1 MSTMETRERN
11 FHGIWIP
18 KSIYLAKEVN
28 WYAKIL
34 FLEIHSFTESGRECY
49 MSNKYI
55 ASFLH
60 ISERQV
66 TRYISQLKSLGW
78 IEETSFNG
86 RKRYL
91 KSLLRFGSRTGDPA
105 RTIVSAQSGH
115 LCRGSMVKSVGYNKQ
130 VIKKEKKE
138 FTFLKEEENRSPIL
152 E

>member
-1 MSTMETRERN
+1 MKTAERN
-11 FHGIWIP
+11 FQGIWIP
-18 KSIYLAKEVN
+18 RIIYLDPEVN

-34 FLEIHSFTESGRECY
+34 FLEIHSFTKNGRECY

-91 KSLLRFGSRTGDPA
+91 RSLLHLEFDTGDPDL
-105 RTIVSAQSGH
+105 TILSREPGH
-115 LCRGSMVKSVGYNKQ
+115 
-130 VIKKEKKE
+130 
-138 FTFLKEEENRSPIL
+138 F
-152 E
+152 

>member
-1 MSTMETRERN
+1 MKTTERN
-11 FHGIWIP
+11 FQGIWIP
-18 KSIYLAKEVN
+18 RSIYLNTEVN

-34 FLEIHSFTESGRECY
+34 FLEIHSFTENGMECY

-55 ASFLH
+55 ASFLN

-91 KSLLRFGSRTGDPA
+91 KSLLSFRFKTGDPA
-105 RTIVSAQSGH
+105 RTVLSVQPGH
-115 LCRGSMVKSVGYNKQ
+115 FCQASMVKSVGYNKQ
-130 VIKKEKKE
+130 VIKQEKKE
-138 FTFLKEEENRSPIL
+138 FTFLKEEEDNRSPIL

>member
-1 MSTMETRERN
+1 MKTTERN
-11 FHGIWIP
+11 FQGIWIP
-18 KSIYLAKEVN
+18 RSIYLNTEVN

-34 FLEIHSFTESGRECY
+34 FMEIHSFTENGMECY

-55 ASFLH
+55 ASFLN

-91 KSLLRFGSRTGDPA
+91 KSLLSFGFKTGDPA
-105 RTIVSAQSGH
+105 RTVLSAQSGH
-115 LCRGSMVKSVGYNKQ
+115 FCRGSMVKSVGYNKQ
-130 VIKKEKKE
+130 VIKQEKKE
-138 FTFLKEEENRSPIL
+138 FTFLKEEEDNRSPIL